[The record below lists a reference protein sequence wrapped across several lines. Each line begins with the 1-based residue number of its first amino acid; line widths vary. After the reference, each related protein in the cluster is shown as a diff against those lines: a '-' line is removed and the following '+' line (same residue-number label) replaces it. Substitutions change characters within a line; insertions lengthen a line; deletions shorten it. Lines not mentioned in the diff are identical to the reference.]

1 MDLSHCN
8 TYWKQ
13 DSFFSFVTLGLLSKS
28 SKASWKTN
36 YFPSF
41 FLTLEHTNRENSRVP
56 CRQKAHSITW
66 LPRWTLPLPT
76 PQPTS
81 PSPNK
86 AWCQT
91 LEWIPPQWEC
101 EPRGNAAC
109 SEREA
114 GIKIERGRGG
124 GEGME
129 TWCKRNP
136 GVGGGAEMKSW
147 VIKSFMHEEDR
158 RGRDKI
164 TSSPDISTWLNRQLM
179 PIQSEATA
187 QVLA

>member
-1 MDLSHCN
+1 MSRLVLLQHLLEAG
-8 TYWKQ
+8 Q
-13 DSFFSFVTLGLLSKS
+13 LFFVTLGFLSKS

-66 LPRWTLPLPT
+66 LPRRTLPLPT
-76 PQPTS
+76 TQPTS
-81 PSPNK
+81 PLPNK

-91 LEWIPPQWEC
+91 LEWIPPQWES

-114 GIKIERGRGG
+114 GMTIEQGRGG

-136 GVGGGAEMKSW
+136 WKGAGGRRRD
-147 VIKSFMHEEDR
+147 EELSNKIIYAW
-158 RGRDKI
+158 GR
-164 TSSPDISTWLNRQLM
+164 
-179 PIQSEATA
+179 
-187 QVLA
+187 